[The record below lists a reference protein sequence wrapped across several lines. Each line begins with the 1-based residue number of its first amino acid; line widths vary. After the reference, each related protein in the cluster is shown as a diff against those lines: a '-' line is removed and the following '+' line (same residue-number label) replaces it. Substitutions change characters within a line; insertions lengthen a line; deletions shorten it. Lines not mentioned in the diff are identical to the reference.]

1 MRYCTLQDLI
11 DTYGQARIAELTDRV
26 NMPATTIDETIVNRA
41 IDDAGAEINLYLAG
55 RHALPLTSVPVMLT
69 RIACDL
75 AWRNLHTQVPDDH
88 PAEKARQTRLKQL
101 DGIASGKLNLGLD
114 AADVPVPTSN
124 TVQVAPGCNDFA
136 RGGW

>member
-11 DTYGQARIAELTDRV
+11 DTFSQARLAELSDRV
-26 NMPATTIDETIVNRA
+26 NMPATTVDETVVDRA

-55 RHALPLTSVPVMLT
+55 RHALPLTSVPVMLK

-88 PAEKARQTRLKQL
+88 PAEKVRQSRLKQL
-101 DGIASGKLNLGLD
+101 DGIASGKLSLGLD
-114 AADVPVPTSN
+114 AADVPVPTGN
-124 TVQVAPGCNDFA
+124 TVQVAPGRNDFA